1 MDKDI
6 KLYVGATCLSPNEQ
20 GEIEFKADGGLIT
33 KIPAIEIHERLSKA
47 QSVEEVM
54 QLLKGSGAY
63 IQNENSRVIIIATPN
78 GAQIFSKDE
87 PSRKVTVDRDLP
99 QYVVDQILAINDY
112 SEPRAVEKILIA
124 NRIIENPDKEA
135 ERTYTSFRD
144 NMSFE
149 NEADNVGN
157 NNTMDN
163 GEIARA
169 RIARDYRE
177 NPNSGI
183 YKEDAKE
190 ISEEARRRELEEKY
204 GKASNRDS
212 NGNYIGEDKE
222 NSGPVL

>member
-20 GEIEFKADGGLIT
+20 GELEFKADGGLIT
-33 KIPAIEIHERLSKA
+33 KIHADEIHERLSQA

-99 QYVVDQILAINDY
+99 QYVVDQLLAINDY
-112 SEPRAVEKILIA
+112 SDPRAVEKILIA
-124 NRIIENPDKEA
+124 NRIIEDPDKEA
-135 ERTYTSFRD
+135 ELGRGIA
-144 NMSFE
+144 E
-149 NEADNVGN
+149 NS
-157 NNTMDN
+157 
-163 GEIARA
+163 EIARA

-183 YKEDAKE
+183 YKEEAKE
-190 ISEEARRRELEEKY
+190 INEEDRRRELEEKY
-204 GKASNRDS
+204 GKITRR
-212 NGNYIGEDKE
+212 ED
-222 NSGPVL
+222 GQGMDR

>member
-20 GEIEFKADGGLIT
+20 GELEFKADGGLIT
-33 KIPAIEIHERLSKA
+33 KIHADEIHERLSQA

-99 QYVVDQILAINDY
+99 QYVVDQLLAINDY
-112 SEPRAVEKILIA
+112 SDPRAVEKILIA
-124 NRIIENPDKEA
+124 NRIIEDPDKEA
-135 ERTYTSFRD
+135 ELTYTSFKD
-144 NMSFE
+144 NLSIE
-149 NEADNVGN
+149 NEADLGRGIAENS
-157 NNTMDN
+157 
-163 GEIARA
+163 EIARA
-169 RIARDYRE
+169 RIERDYRE

-183 YKEDAKE
+183 YKEEAKE
-190 ISEEARRRELEEKY
+190 IGEEDRRRELEEKY
-204 GKASNRDS
+204 GKIIRR
-212 NGNYIGEDKE
+212 ED
-222 NSGPVL
+222 GQGMDR

>member
-1 MDKDI
+1 MNQDI

-20 GEIEFKADGGLIT
+20 GELEFKADGGLIT
-33 KIPAIEIHERLSKA
+33 KIPATEVHERLSQA

-112 SEPRAVEKILIA
+112 SDPRSVEKILIA

-135 ERTYTSFRD
+135 ELTYTSFKD
-144 NMSFE
+144 NLSFE
-149 NEADNVGN
+149 NEADLGRGVAENS
-157 NNTMDN
+157 
-163 GEIARA
+163 EIARA

-183 YKEDAKE
+183 YKEDTQE
-190 ISEEARRRELEEKY
+190 LSEERRRELEEKY
-204 GKASNRDS
+204 GKAPRR
-212 NGNYIGEDKE
+212 ED
-222 NSGPVL
+222 GQGIDR